1 VSGLIKFAETA
12 CFDRTESIGRRLGFR
27 DMVGVRAFDFVVEN
41 PLYFIIRDY
50 LTETTGD
57 NDGYGPKLDR
67 FICSGLVGVL
77 DRK

>member
-1 VSGLIKFAETA
+1 
-12 CFDRTESIGRRLGFR
+12 
-27 DMVGVRAFDFVVEN
+27 MVGVRAFDFVVEN

-50 LTETTGD
+50 LTDTTGD